1 MRTILIVLIT
11 SLFWAIGIYIHREYG
26 DQIKYVIEHAEE
38 ISESIEDKAEAV
50 EKSIEKAVKQTKHTS
65 VAVTPKQKT
74 TPVAKQPKAEQ
85 QKVEQPKVEQKVA
98 EQPEVEQPKVE
109 QKVAEQP
116 KAPAKSYGE
125 LICGYWDP
133 IEGNIRPLE
142 ISKYG
147 TIVRWYISG
156 DYKSEWNRRQYIV
169 SGNQLTV
176 NNYYKCTVNVFE
188 ENGDTY
194 LEVYGHEEYA
204 GKYRKVI
211 KKKK

>member
-50 EKSIEKAVKQTKHTS
+50 EKSIEKAVKQTKPTS

-74 TPVAKQPKAEQ
+74 TPVAKQQKAEQ
-85 QKVEQPKVEQKVA
+85 QK
-98 EQPEVEQPKVE
+98 VEQPKVE

>member
-1 MRTILIVLIT
+1 MADT
-11 SLFWAIGIYIHREYG
+11 E
-26 DQIKYVIEHAEE
+26 
-38 ISESIEDKAEAV
+38 
-50 EKSIEKAVKQTKHTS
+50 
-65 VAVTPKQKT
+65 
-74 TPVAKQPKAEQ
+74 
-85 QKVEQPKVEQKVA
+85 
-98 EQPEVEQPKVE
+98 
-109 QKVAEQP
+109 
-116 KAPAKSYGE
+116 
-125 LICGYWDP
+125 
-133 IEGNIRPLE
+133 
-142 ISKYG
+142 